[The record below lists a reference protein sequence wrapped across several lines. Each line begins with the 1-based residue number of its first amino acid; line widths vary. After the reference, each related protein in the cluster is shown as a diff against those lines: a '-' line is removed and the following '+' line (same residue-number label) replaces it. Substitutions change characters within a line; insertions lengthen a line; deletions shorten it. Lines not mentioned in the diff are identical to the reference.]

1 MGSSLGQ
8 IRGPDT
14 LVGVLSL
21 MDSHVRSPDSVT
33 DDTLAVV
40 PLLEV
45 VTSVLLMGGVDLGK
59 EDHLLNEFVLSET
72 LVDEQ
77 VVLLVN
83 STVAALAGSAE
94 NLEPSAEP
102 VRRKVR
108 TTVRKNN
115 ASHEVARDARIKL

>member
-1 MGSSLGQ
+1 
-8 IRGPDT
+8 
-14 LVGVLSL
+14 
-21 MDSHVRSPDSVT
+21 
-33 DDTLAVV
+33 
-40 PLLEV
+40 
-45 VTSVLLMGGVDLGK
+45 MGGVDLGE
-59 EDHLLNEFVLSET
+59 EDHLLHELALSET

-108 TTVRKNN
+108 TTVRIKN
-115 ASHEVARDARIKL
+115 ASHEVERVTRIKL